1 MLPDRSKRHA
11 GVDGETPRLQ
21 LASNWQLLLVAILMI
36 GLLRVIFPHKALVE
50 KLYDQEQLDELT
62 LSYIEN
68 LHRTEPGNADL
79 AILLGRVQREQMDI
93 VNLDHLLQPVI
104 NAGNARQRAEAR
116 LLLLGA
122 YEQVLS
128 TELPA
133 EELKQLRNRLEAFLL
148 VANRDDIPP
157 ALAGAFAATAFRQ
170 NWVALGLDFL
180 NRVAPGRT
188 AQALEGYAQ
197 EALAQGR
204 HTLASEYYLLARR
217 QATTRDA
224 ARQYFR
230 QGIAALMAASR
241 FAMAMRVAERD
252 MGDLSDDPET
262 LRFMARTALAAGDP
276 VRAARYARWL
286 VFQRSPARAGA
297 AP

>member
-11 GVDGETPRLQ
+11 GIDGETPRLQ
-21 LASNWQLLLVAILMI
+21 LASNWQLLLVAILML
-36 GLLRVIFPHKALVE
+36 GLLRVIFPQKALVE
-50 KLYDQEQLDELT
+50 KLYDQEQVDELT

-79 AILLGRVQREQMDI
+79 TILLGRVQREQLDI

-104 NAGNARQRAEAR
+104 KNGNVRQRSEAR
-116 LLLLGA
+116 MLLLGA
-122 YEQVLS
+122 YEHQLS
-128 TELPA
+128 TDLPPQ
-133 EELKQLRNRLEAFLL
+133 ESQPLRTRLEAFLQE
-148 VANRDDIPP
+148 ANRDDIPP
-157 ALAGAFAATAFRQ
+157 DLAGAFAAVAFRLD
-170 NWVALGLDFL
+170 WMALGTQFL

-188 AQALEGYAQ
+188 AQALETYAQ
-197 EALAQGR
+197 EAMAQGH

-217 QATTRDA
+217 QATTPEA

-230 QGIAALMAASR
+230 QGINALMAASR
-241 FAMAMRVAERD
+241 FALAMRVAERD
-252 MGDLSDDPET
+252 IGDLADDPET

-276 VRAARYARWL
+276 ARAARYAQWL
-286 VFQRSPARAGA
+286 VFRRAPERAGS

>member
-21 LASNWQLLLVAILMI
+21 LASNWQLLLVAILML

-68 LHRTEPGNADL
+68 LHRTDPGNADL
-79 AILLGRVQREQMDI
+79 TILLGRVQREQLDI
-93 VNLDHLLQPVI
+93 ARLEQLLQPVVRS
-104 NAGNARQRAEAR
+104 GNTRQRSEAR
-116 LLLLGA
+116 MLLLGA
-122 YEQVLS
+122 YETLLS
-128 TELPA
+128 NEIP
-133 EELKQLRNRLEAFLL
+133 EEQLQPLRTRLEAFLHES
-148 VANRDDIPP
+148 NRDDIPP

-170 NWVALGLDFL
+170 NWFALGTQFL
-180 NRVAPGRT
+180 HRVAPGRT
-188 AQALEGYAQ
+188 AEALDVYAQ

-204 HTLASEYYLLARR
+204 HALASEYYLLARR
-217 QATTRDA
+217 QATTQDA
-224 ARQYFR
+224 ARRYFR
-230 QGIAALMAASR
+230 QGINALMAASR
-241 FAMAMRVAERD
+241 FALAMRVAERD
-252 MGDLSDDPET
+252 IGNLADDPET

-276 VRAARYARWL
+276 VRAARYAQWL
-286 VFQRSPARAGA
+286 VFRHSPAPAGG

>member
-79 AILLGRVQREQMDI
+79 TILLGRVQREQLDI

-104 NAGNARQRAEAR
+104 KAGNARQRSEAR
-116 LLLLGA
+116 VLLLGA
-122 YEQVLS
+122 YENLLS
-128 TELPA
+128 TDLPA
-133 EELKQLRNRLEAFLL
+133 DELQPLRTKLEAFLQES
-148 VANRDDIPP
+148 NRDDIPA

-170 NWVALGLDFL
+170 DWFALGTQFL

-188 AQALEGYAQ
+188 AQALEVYAQ

-217 QATTRDA
+217 QATSKDA

-230 QGIAALMAASR
+230 QGISALMAASR
-241 FAMAMRVAERD
+241 FASAMRVAERD
-252 MGDLSDDPET
+252 IGDLADDPET
-262 LRFMARTALAAGDP
+262 LRYMARTALAAGEP
-276 VRAARYARWL
+276 VRAARYAQWL
-286 VFQRSPARAGA
+286 VFQRRPVRAGA